1 MKKIFV
7 FLFLIVLAIG
17 GCFKNPVATRTGQ
30 PPAGI
35 VGTWETPASPE
46 AVIRNLL
53 FSYNEMFI
61 QNFQSCLGE
70 NFYFSSPEDS
80 IRAEAQG
87 SGYLYYDWNKS
98 VEISTA
104 QNIFSTFNVPGR
116 KLDLIMSESF
126 DNPDSLGDT
135 LAVVYREYILRS
147 IVIDSLGADTTT
159 MTGLATFRLSQ
170 AMLSFW
176 TIDSWKDIPAQ
187 PGGLSWGQ
195 FKAMYRR

>member
-1 MKKIFV
+1 MKRLMISSV
-7 FLFLIVLAIG
+7 LIVFAAG
-17 GCFKNPVATRTGQ
+17 GCFKNPVSTRTGQ

-61 QNFQSCLGE
+61 QNFQSCLAE
-70 NFYFSSPEDS
+70 DFYFSSPEDS

-87 SGYLYYDWNKS
+87 SGYLYYDWGKA

-104 QNIFSTFNVPGR
+104 QNIFSTFSAPGR
-116 KLDLIMSESF
+116 KLDLIMAESF
-126 DNPDSLGDT
+126 ENPDSLGDT
-135 LAVVYREYILRS
+135 LAVVYRQYILRS
-147 IVIDSLGADTTT
+147 IVVDSLGADTTT
-159 MTGLATFRLSQ
+159 MSGLATFRLSQ

-176 TIDSWKDIPAQ
+176 TINSWRDIPDRPAG
-187 PGGLSWGQ
+187 PSWGN